1 MPKGRVKGDGRGNNG
16 GGRKPGTPN
25 KVTRERRELISKFL
39 DEKWEKFIEDY
50 ESTDANT
57 RLKIYMEMIQY
68 TTPKMASVDFVDKT
82 PVKTYKD
89 ELDELSGEKT
99 RK

>member
-1 MPKGRVKGDGRGNNG
+1 MARQKGDGRGNQG

-25 KVTRERRELISKFL
+25 RVTSERRELINKFL
-39 DEKWEKFIEDY
+39 DEKWDKFMEDY
-50 ESTDANT
+50 ENADGST

-68 TTPKMASVDFVDKT
+68 TTPKMASVEYKDKT
-82 PVKTYKD
+82 PPKTFQE